1 MAYKRVIK
9 GEWPTVIR
17 RLLGL
22 CMKGALQSA
31 PFAIL
36 LGLCMKP
43 VVPVRPVT
51 ILAEDSQP
59 ALGLVYCLVLK

>member
-1 MAYKRVIK
+1 MAYKRVTK

-22 CMKGALQSA
+22 CMKGAL

-36 LGLCMKP
+36 LGLYMKP